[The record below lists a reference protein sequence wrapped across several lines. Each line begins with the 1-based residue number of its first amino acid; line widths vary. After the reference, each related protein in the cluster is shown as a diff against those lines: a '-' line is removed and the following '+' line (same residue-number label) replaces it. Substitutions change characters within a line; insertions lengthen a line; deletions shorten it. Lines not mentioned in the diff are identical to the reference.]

1 MWKGSVFVPEEV
13 YYRDYKFGM
22 ENCKPF
28 LMSVDIN
35 YKLRQDVGL
44 LLEDVTMYRK
54 LVRSLIYLALTR
66 PNIAYAVGVV
76 NRFMHNLRKPQLEV
90 ARCVLRYIKGRIDF
104 WILYEKGI

>member
-54 LVRSLIYLALTR
+54 LVRSLIYLALT
-66 PNIAYAVGVV
+66 
-76 NRFMHNLRKPQLEV
+76 
-90 ARCVLRYIKGRIDF
+90 
-104 WILYEKGI
+104 